1 MLLLLPSKEHIK
13 WQWKRK
19 LLSYRENSYYSKCN
33 LPLFYIKLLCVTR
46 LKGRGWSKTGVCH
59 ISVNNQWIFTKFSAV
74 VHYVK
79 SHQIIKCQL
88 ICIIYAWISHNSK
101 VPNEERYSEKTN
113 DSKHMFSSVTCS
125 LHSRGCNS
133 YFEIC

>member
-1 MLLLLPSKEHIK
+1 MSHCYVKNCILLIIITNETLLVICIIYFPGGPIIATS
-13 WQWKRK
+13 
-19 LLSYRENSYYSKCN
+19 NG
-33 LPLFYIKLLCVTR
+33 
-46 LKGRGWSKTGVCH
+46 LKGRGWSKPGVCH

-74 VHYVK
+74 VHYVM
-79 SHQIIKCQL
+79 SHQIINFQL

-101 VPNEERYSEKTN
+101 VPNEEHYSEKTN
-113 DSKHMFSSVTCS
+113 YSKHMFSSVTCS

>member
-1 MLLLLPSKEHIK
+1 MINPNGNGLHPHVPSHATEFELALALI
-13 WQWKRK
+13 
-19 LLSYRENSYYSKCN
+19 
-33 LPLFYIKLLCVTR
+33 F
-46 LKGRGWSKTGVCH
+46 KGRGWSKTGVCH

-74 VHYVK
+74 VHYVM
-79 SHQIIKCQL
+79 SHQIIKKIQL
-88 ICIIYAWISHNSK
+88 ICIIYAWISHNSN

-113 DSKHMFSSVTCS
+113 YSKHIFSSVTCS

>member
-1 MLLLLPSKEHIK
+1 MKQHCNYEDN
-13 WQWKRK
+13 R
-19 LLSYRENSYYSKCN
+19 YRGFSERVSSLRGMEASNEITLTWPKC
-33 LPLFYIKLLCVTR
+33 I
-46 LKGRGWSKTGVCH
+46 KGRGWSKTGVCY

-74 VHYVK
+74 VHYVM
-79 SHQIIKCQL
+79 SHQIIKFQL

-113 DSKHMFSSVTCS
+113 YSKHMFSSVTCS

>member
-1 MLLLLPSKEHIK
+1 M
-13 WQWKRK
+13 
-19 LLSYRENSYYSKCN
+19 
-33 LPLFYIKLLCVTR
+33 PLAYVF
-46 LKGRGWSKTGVCH
+46 KGRGWSKTGVCH

-74 VHYVK
+74 VHYVI
-79 SHQIIKCQL
+79 SHQIIKFQL

-113 DSKHMFSSVTCS
+113 YSKHMFSSVTCS

-133 YFEIC
+133 YFETGLIFCNDKSFF

>member
-1 MLLLLPSKEHIK
+1 MFKNKIDKYL
-13 WQWKRK
+13 
-19 LLSYRENSYYSKCN
+19 
-33 LPLFYIKLLCVTR
+33 V
-46 LKGRGWSKTGVCH
+46 KGRGWSKTGVCH

-74 VHYVK
+74 VHYVM
-79 SHQIIKCQL
+79 SHQIIKFQL

-101 VPNEERYSEKTN
+101 VPNEERYSEEIN
-113 DSKHMFSSVTCS
+113 YSKHMFSSVTCS

>member
-1 MLLLLPSKEHIK
+1 MLVWFIYTIIL
-13 WQWKRK
+13 
-19 LLSYRENSYYSKCN
+19 
-33 LPLFYIKLLCVTR
+33 

-74 VHYVK
+74 VHYVM
-79 SHQIIKCQL
+79 SHQIIKVQL

-113 DSKHMFSSVTCS
+113 YNKHMFSSVTCS
-125 LHSRGCNS
+125 LYSRGCNS